1 MDSGGFDVGD
11 AGLSAGFGGAEGG
24 GDSNWQ

>member
-11 AGLSAGFGGAEGG
+11 AGLSGGFGGAEVG
-24 GDSNWQ
+24 GDSDWQ